1 MKLIGV
7 FLFLFSSWAVASD
20 HSHDHMDHSDMM
32 HHSHEGHLHNELVDG
47 EKLEVNPDRF
57 DKFVSNLSNA
67 QVAVIS
73 VKGMVCDFCA
83 RGIEKTFQKD
93 KLVKKID
100 VDLAK
105 FGALGNDIYNPYIM
119 QGDVVFIPF
128 KEKSISIYGGINI
141 PGNYEF
147 VENENLLEL
156 IDLALSL
163 IHI

>member
-1 MKLIGV
+1 MKLFITTLIIV
-7 FLFLFSSWAVASD
+7 SSWTMASEP
-20 HSHDHMDHSDMM
+20 HNHDGHPDMM

-100 VDLAK
+100 VDLAQGK
-105 FGALGNDIYNPYIM
+105 VLLAYDKDIQI
-119 QGDVVFIPF
+119 VFEDIQN
-128 KEKSISIYGGINI
+128 KILANGINAI
-141 PGNYEF
+141 KMQIL
-147 VENENLLEL
+147 V
-156 IDLALSL
+156 I
-163 IHI
+163 

>member
-100 VDLAK
+100 VDLAQGK
-105 FGALGNDIYNPYIM
+105 VLLAYDKDIQI
-119 QGDVVFIPF
+119 VFEDIQN
-128 KEKSISIYGGINI
+128 KILANGINAI
-141 PGNYEF
+141 KMQIL
-147 VENENLLEL
+147 V
-156 IDLALSL
+156 I
-163 IHI
+163 

>member
-1 MKLIGV
+1 MKLLIKT
-7 FLFLFSSWAVASD
+7 LFIFSSWAMASEPHND
-20 HSHDHMDHSDMM
+20 DSHSDMM

-57 DKFVSNLSNA
+57 DKFVLNLTNT

-100 VDLAK
+100 VDLAQGK
-105 FGALGNDIYNPYIM
+105 VLLAYDKDIQI
-119 QGDVVFIPF
+119 VFEDIQN
-128 KEKSISIYGGINI
+128 KILANGINAI
-141 PGNYEF
+141 KMQIL
-147 VENENLLEL
+147 V
-156 IDLALSL
+156 I
-163 IHI
+163 

>member
-1 MKLIGV
+1 MKLLMTT
-7 FLFLFSSWAVASD
+7 LFIVSSWTMASE
-20 HSHDHMDHSDMM
+20 HHNHHGHSDMM

-57 DKFVSNLSNA
+57 DKFVFNLTNT

-100 VDLAK
+100 VDLAQGK
-105 FGALGNDIYNPYIM
+105 VLLAYDKDIQI
-119 QGDVVFIPF
+119 VFEDIQN
-128 KEKSISIYGGINI
+128 KILANGINAI
-141 PGNYEF
+141 KMQIL
-147 VENENLLEL
+147 V
-156 IDLALSL
+156 I
-163 IHI
+163 

>member
-1 MKLIGV
+1 MKLLMTT
-7 FLFLFSSWAVASD
+7 LFIVSSWTMASEPHNQD
-20 HSHDHMDHSDMM
+20 GHSDMM
-32 HHSHEGHLHNELVDG
+32 QHSHEGHLHNELVDG

-100 VDLAK
+100 VDLAQGK
-105 FGALGNDIYNPYIM
+105 VLLAYDKDIQI
-119 QGDVVFIPF
+119 VFEDIQN
-128 KEKSISIYGGINI
+128 KILANGINAI
-141 PGNYEF
+141 KMQIL
-147 VENENLLEL
+147 V
-156 IDLALSL
+156 I
-163 IHI
+163 

>member
-1 MKLIGV
+1 MKLLMIT
-7 FLFLFSSWAVASD
+7 LFIVSSWTMASEPHNHD
-20 HSHDHMDHSDMM
+20 GHSGMM

-100 VDLAK
+100 VDLAQGK
-105 FGALGNDIYNPYIM
+105 VLLAYDKDIQI
-119 QGDVVFIPF
+119 VFEDIQN
-128 KEKSISIYGGINI
+128 KILANGINAI
-141 PGNYEF
+141 KMQIL
-147 VENENLLEL
+147 V
-156 IDLALSL
+156 I
-163 IHI
+163 

>member
-1 MKLIGV
+1 MKLLMTT
-7 FLFLFSSWAVASD
+7 LFIASSWTMASEPQN
-20 HSHDHMDHSDMM
+20 HDGHLDMM

-100 VDLAK
+100 VDLAQGK
-105 FGALGNDIYNPYIM
+105 VLLAYDKDIQI
-119 QGDVVFIPF
+119 VFEDIQN
-128 KEKSISIYGGINI
+128 KILANGINAI
-141 PGNYEF
+141 KMQIL
-147 VENENLLEL
+147 V
-156 IDLALSL
+156 I
-163 IHI
+163 

>member
-1 MKLIGV
+1 MKLLITT
-7 FLFLFSSWAVASD
+7 LFIVSSWTMASEP
-20 HSHDHMDHSDMM
+20 HNHDGHSDMM

-105 FGALGNDIYNPYIM
+105 GKVLLAYDKDIQI
-119 QGDVVFIPF
+119 VFEDIQN
-128 KEKSISIYGGINI
+128 KILANGINAI
-141 PGNYEF
+141 KMQIL
-147 VENENLLEL
+147 V
-156 IDLALSL
+156 I
-163 IHI
+163 

>member
-1 MKLIGV
+1 MKLLITT
-7 FLFLFSSWAVASD
+7 LFIVSSWAMASEP
-20 HSHDHMDHSDMM
+20 HDHDGHLDMM

-57 DKFVSNLSNA
+57 DKFVFNLTNT

-100 VDLAK
+100 VDLAQGK
-105 FGALGNDIYNPYIM
+105 VLLAYDKDIQI
-119 QGDVVFIPF
+119 VFEDIQN
-128 KEKSISIYGGINI
+128 KILANGINAI
-141 PGNYEF
+141 KMQIL
-147 VENENLLEL
+147 V
-156 IDLALSL
+156 I
-163 IHI
+163 

>member
-1 MKLIGV
+1 MKLIGT
-7 FLFLFSSWAVASD
+7 FLFLFSSWAIASD

-100 VDLAK
+100 VDLAQGK
-105 FGALGNDIYNPYIM
+105 VLLAYDKDIQI
-119 QGDVVFIPF
+119 VFEDIQN
-128 KEKSISIYGGINI
+128 KILANGIN
-141 PGNYEF
+141 
-147 VENENLLEL
+147 
-156 IDLALSL
+156 ALKIQIL
-163 IHI
+163 VI

>member
-1 MKLIGV
+1 MKLLV
-7 FLFLFSSWAVASD
+7 TTLFIVSSLATASEP
-20 HSHDHMDHSDMM
+20 HNHDGYSGMM
-32 HHSHEGHLHNELVDG
+32 HHSHEGHLHNKLVDG

-100 VDLAK
+100 VDLAQGK
-105 FGALGNDIYNPYIM
+105 VLLAYDKDIQI
-119 QGDVVFIPF
+119 VFEDIQN
-128 KEKSISIYGGINI
+128 KILANGINAI
-141 PGNYEF
+141 KMQIL
-147 VENENLLEL
+147 V
-156 IDLALSL
+156 I
-163 IHI
+163 

>member
-7 FLFLFSSWAVASD
+7 FLFLFSSWAVALD
-20 HSHDHMDHSDMM
+20 QSHDHMDHSDMM

-100 VDLAK
+100 VDLAQGK
-105 FGALGNDIYNPYIM
+105 VLLAYDKDIQI
-119 QGDVVFIPF
+119 VFEDIQN
-128 KEKSISIYGGINI
+128 KILANGINAI
-141 PGNYEF
+141 KMQIL
-147 VENENLLEL
+147 V
-156 IDLALSL
+156 I
-163 IHI
+163 